1 MSDLLRPLSF
11 EKLMALLLEEYS
23 ADGTIF
29 GVGDIYKA
37 GRSRLPIFG
46 LRIENPVGP
55 AAGPV
60 TQTAQGII
68 AAYAAGARFFELK
81 TVFPEPVPAEKPSAA
96 IGDRTYSSEHP
107 SELSLGEAFGEYV
120 KAWYAIKLLSTAF
133 ELGVPEGFIFN
144 MSVGGSLADLKSDKM
159 NSFIEGLKSAEYT
172 PVWREC
178 ENWARAHMDELD
190 GIDNTYLSDISPNV
204 CISATF
210 VPRAGLSAQE
220 VEACAEYLIEEK
232 RLHTFVRISP
242 DILGYYTIRGILDI
256 NGYDDVVISKDR
268 IDSEASYE
276 DIKPALSRLQFK
288 ADSHRLEFGVKVCDG
303 LCVENADGLCVKDGK
318 LTGRALFPIAFSLAE
333 KIANDF
339 GGGLRICFAGGADIY
354 TAEKLFSAGIW
365 PVTMVSD
372 MIRPGG
378 LARLKQVVEAVS
390 KCDYTQFS
398 GILTSD
404 LPDIEKYA
412 YSGGRYK
419 NKEAAALRKAKGPIP
434 PVYCAKAQCR
444 AVCPLGQDI
453 PLIMRLLKNDRSMEA
468 LRVIFERN
476 PMPFTVETLCPH
488 PCADSCSRRF
498 YEGALNINAENLRA
512 AKNACFDLL
521 DETEMKSRA
530 GEPIAVVGCGPAG
543 LATACFL
550 ARQGA
555 NVTIFDKEP
564 RPGGSVVKYVP
575 KFRID
580 DSDVEWDVT
589 LIQALGIDMELGT
602 EVASIKELRE
612 KGFEKVV
619 LAIGAEKQSHLKF
632 AFGKSLP
639 ALDFLEEYR
648 KGDKEALEEKYIG
661 NLIVIGGGHTAAA
674 AARCAKK
681 LSTVDRVSVV
691 FDRTQKEMTAS
702 PSELAAMKKEGIFI
716 MDSLSASGVRSGNLF
731 CRKTEYGEP
740 DEETGVRPLI
750 ITDEKEKIPAD
761 IVINAVGEECDSP
774 LLDEADGHV
783 YLVGDALL
791 GKTADIADVI
801 ADAQRL
807 AKKLANAHF
816 DKYMPDNE
824 TEDKSFMGGR
834 GKLCADCKAC
844 KEGERC
850 LECDTI
856 CEFCAECCPNRA
868 NMAVALSDGSRQI
881 VHIDEFCDE
890 CGICAD
896 CCPYDGKPYREKFTL
911 FLNEEDF
918 KKSENDGFF
927 VTGEANNCRFRIDGK
942 VFKYDPINGPMG
954 MIPDEIR
961 EMAGIIMKKFPR
973 LLKTD

>member
-29 GVGDIYKA
+29 GVKDFYKA

-55 AAGPV
+55 AAGPI

-81 TVFPEPVPAEKPSAA
+81 TVYPDGAVAEKPSAS
-96 IGDRTYSSEHP
+96 IGERTFTSEHP
-107 SELSLGEAFGEYV
+107 SELSLGDAFGEYV

-144 MSVGGSLADLKSDKM
+144 MSVGGSLEELKSDKM

-210 VPRAGLSAQE
+210 VPREGLSAE
-220 VEACAEYLIEEK
+220 EIEACAEYLIEEK
-232 RLHTFVRISP
+232 RLHTFVRLSP
-242 DILGYYTIRGILDI
+242 DILGYYSIRGILDI
-256 NGYDDVVISKDR
+256 NGYYDIEISKER
-268 IDSEASYE
+268 IDSEAGYE
-276 DIKPALSRLQFK
+276 ELKPALSRLQFK

-303 LCVENADGLCVKDGK
+303 LCVENAAELPVKGGK

-339 GGGLRICFAGGADIY
+339 GGGLRICFAGGADIF
-354 TAEKLFSAGIW
+354 TAEKLFNAGIW

-372 MIRPGG
+372 IIRPGG
-378 LARLKQVVEAVS
+378 LARLKRIVEAVS

-398 GILTSD
+398 GILTSE
-404 LPDIEKYA
+404 LPDIEKEA

-419 NKEAAALRKAKGPIP
+419 NTEYAALRKIKEEIP
-434 PVYCAKAQCR
+434 FVNCAKAQCR

-453 PLIMRLLKNDRSMEA
+453 PLITRLLKNDRSLEA

-476 PMPFTVETLCPH
+476 PMPFTVETLCAH

-498 YEGALNINAENLRA
+498 YEGALAVNAENLRA

-521 DETEMKSRA
+521 DETELKSRA
-530 GEPIAVVGCGPAG
+530 GESIAVVGCGPAG

-550 ARQGA
+550 TRQGA
-555 NVTIFDKEP
+555 KVTIFDKEY
-564 RPGGSVVKYVP
+564 RPGGAVTKYVP
-575 KFRID
+575 KFRIND
-580 DSDVEWDVT
+580 ADVEWDVT
-589 LIQALGIDMELGT
+589 LIQTLGIEMELGT
-602 EVASIKELRE
+602 EVTSIKELRE
-612 KGFEKVV
+612 QGFEKVV
-619 LAIGAEKQSHLKF
+619 LAIGAGAQRHLKF
-632 AFGKSLP
+632 AFGKSVP
-639 ALDFLEEYR
+639 ALEFLEQCKREQQ
-648 KGDKEALEEKYIG
+648 EELEEKYVG
-661 NLIVIGGGHTAAA
+661 NLVVVGGGHTAIA

-681 LSTVDRVSVV
+681 LSSIDKVTVV
-691 FDRTQKEMTAS
+691 FDRPQKEMTAS
-702 PSELAAMKKEGIFI
+702 PSEIAAMKKDGIFV
-716 MDSLSASGVRSGNLF
+716 MDSLSPSGVRGGNLF
-731 CRKTEYGEP
+731 CRKTAYGEP
-740 DEETGVRPLI
+740 DEETGVRPLL
-750 ITDEKEKIPAD
+750 ITEQKEKLAAD
-761 IVINAVGEECDSP
+761 VVINAVGEECDSP
-774 LLDEADGHV
+774 LLDEADGNV
-783 YLVGDALL
+783 YLVGNALFNR
-791 GKTADIADVI
+791 TADIAEVI

-807 AKKLANAHF
+807 SKKLANAHF
-816 DKYMPDNE
+816 DKYVPDNE
-824 TEDKSFMGGR
+824 TEDRTFLKNR
-834 GKLCADCKAC
+834 GKLCMDCKAC

-850 LECDTI
+850 LECDTV
-856 CEFCAECCPNRA
+856 CEFCAESCPNRA
-868 NMAVALSDGSRQI
+868 NLVVTLSDKSRQI
-881 VHIDEFCDE
+881 VHIDEFCDG

-911 FLNEEDF
+911 FLDEEDF
-918 KKSENDGFF
+918 KKSENNGFF
-927 VTGEANNCRFRIDGK
+927 VTGEANNCRFRMDGK

-961 EMAGIIMKKFPR
+961 EMAGIIMKNFPR
-973 LLKTD
+973 LLKTE